1 MYLWRSLPEG
11 QLLAVLRWM
20 SARRERGTGVS
31 RLLSEA
37 NPAPA
42 ETGEKAPSPTRPARG
57 VS

>member
-20 SARRERGTGVS
+20 SARRERRTGVS
-31 RLLSEA
+31 RLSGEA

-42 ETGEKAPSPTRPARG
+42 ETGEKALTPTRPVRG
-57 VS
+57 IS

>member
-20 SARRERGTGVS
+20 SARRERTAAGS

-37 NPAPA
+37 DPVPG
-42 ETGEKAPSPTRPARG
+42 ETGEKAPTPTR
-57 VS
+57 

>member
-20 SARRERGTGVS
+20 SARGQRGTGGS
-31 RLLSEA
+31 RLPSEA

-42 ETGEKAPSPTRPARG
+42 ETSEKGPTPTR
-57 VS
+57 

>member
-20 SARRERGTGVS
+20 SSRRERGTAGN

-37 NPAPA
+37 TPAPT
-42 ETGEKAPSPTRPARG
+42 ETGEKVPTPTR
-57 VS
+57 